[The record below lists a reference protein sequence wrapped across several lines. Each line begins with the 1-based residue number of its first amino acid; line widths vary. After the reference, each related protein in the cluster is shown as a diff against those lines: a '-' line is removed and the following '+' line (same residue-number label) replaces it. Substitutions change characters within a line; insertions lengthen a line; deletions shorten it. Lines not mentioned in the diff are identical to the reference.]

1 MRPCICN
8 LLAKLRLVLGNH
20 RGNLASVRKG
30 ALKFGSVELRDLKK
44 RDARKLQALLIK
56 DRAWLSP
63 WEATTPGIRYPVDAR
78 DLISNLLYQQRKG
91 SGLAFVIEVE
101 GKLAGQI
108 NVANILYGSVSS
120 ASIGYWIGKDFA
132 GRGAMPIAVALTIDH
147 LFDELHLHRVEIDI
161 RPENDASLRVV
172 QKLQLREEGLK
183 ERFIHIDGQWRD
195 HRIFAITAEERKG
208 SMLGRLDNTHSQ

>member
-1 MRPCICN
+1 
-8 LLAKLRLVLGNH
+8 
-20 RGNLASVRKG
+20 VRKG

-101 GKLAGQI
+101 GELAGQI

-172 QKLQLREEGLK
+172 QKLQLREEGIK

>member
-1 MRPCICN
+1 M
-8 LLAKLRLVLGNH
+8 
-20 RGNLASVRKG
+20 RKG

-91 SGLAFVIEVE
+91 SGLAFVIEVDGE
-101 GKLAGQI
+101 LAGQI

>member
-1 MRPCICN
+1 M
-8 LLAKLRLVLGNH
+8 
-20 RGNLASVRKG
+20 RKG

-91 SGLAFVIEVE
+91 SGLAFLIEVE
-101 GKLAGQI
+101 GELAGQI
-108 NVANILYGSVSS
+108 SVANILYGSVSS

-132 GRGAMPIAVALTIDH
+132 GRGAIPIAVALTIDH

-172 QKLQLREEGLK
+172 QKLQLREEGIK

>member
-1 MRPCICN
+1 M
-8 LLAKLRLVLGNH
+8 
-20 RGNLASVRKG
+20 RKG

-91 SGLAFVIEVE
+91 SGLAFLIEVE
-101 GKLAGQI
+101 GELAGQI

>member
-1 MRPCICN
+1 M
-8 LLAKLRLVLGNH
+8 
-20 RGNLASVRKG
+20 RKG

-101 GKLAGQI
+101 GELAGQI

>member
-1 MRPCICN
+1 M
-8 LLAKLRLVLGNH
+8 
-20 RGNLASVRKG
+20 RKG

-91 SGLAFVIEVE
+91 SGLAFLIEVE
-101 GKLAGQI
+101 GELAGQI

-132 GRGAMPIAVALTIDH
+132 GRGAIPIAVALTIDH

>member
-1 MRPCICN
+1 MRPRICN
-8 LLAKLRLVLGNH
+8 QLAELPLVLRIH

-44 RDARKLQALLIK
+44 RDARKLQQLLIK

-91 SGLAFVIEVE
+91 NGLAFIIEVE

-108 NVANILYGSVSS
+108 NVANILHGSVSS
-120 ASIGYWIGKDFA
+120 ASVGYWIGKDFA

-172 QKLQLREEGLK
+172 QKLRLREEGLK

>member
-1 MRPCICN
+1 
-8 LLAKLRLVLGNH
+8 
-20 RGNLASVRKG
+20 VRKG

-91 SGLAFVIEVE
+91 SGLAFLIEVE
-101 GKLAGQI
+101 GELAGQI
-108 NVANILYGSVSS
+108 SVANILYGSVSS

-132 GRGAMPIAVALTIDH
+132 GRGAIPIAVALTIDH

-172 QKLQLREEGLK
+172 QKLQLREEGIK

>member
-1 MRPCICN
+1 
-8 LLAKLRLVLGNH
+8 
-20 RGNLASVRKG
+20 VRKG

-101 GKLAGQI
+101 GELAGQI

>member
-1 MRPCICN
+1 M
-8 LLAKLRLVLGNH
+8 
-20 RGNLASVRKG
+20 RKG

-44 RDARKLQALLIK
+44 RDARKLQTLLIR

-101 GKLAGQI
+101 GELAGQI

-172 QKLQLREEGLK
+172 QKLQLREEGIK